1 MAGTDEDIED
11 KVKEVSLRDALESA
25 FDGAQGDDQSADD
38 PSADEPDAGDLDN
51 TDEDG
56 QPRDERGRWTKAQ
69 REHYEAQQREQ
80 QEQQGDQQGEEQD
93 GQQQELRMAPPHGW
107 SPAAKAAFGKLPP
120 EVQEAVA
127 RRELEINNGFRKL
140 QEYKGLDEYADMAR
154 QSGTT
159 LKEAF
164 DRYKAAEDLLDR
176 DFRGGV
182 MSLCE
187 MYNVHPMQ
195 LANEFAMMFS
205 GRGGQPGVPRAPAM
219 DPQTGLI
226 ARRLAG
232 MEETVRTLISE
243 REQQERNGINAEIQR
258 FSENALYF
266 EDVRDDMAT
275 LIRTGKASG
284 LEDAY
289 NTACW
294 MNPQIRDLLIK
305 EQAAPQEA
313 EARVSKAR
321 RASSG
326 LPTGAPASRN
336 TGGSS
341 SNSIRAAL
349 DEAWE
354 QSSL

>member
-1 MAGTDEDIED
+1 MARENEEADSTEDTSLRSALEAAFDSTPPEGAEPAEIEDQGTEDQPTDEH
-11 KVKEVSLRDALESA
+11 
-25 FDGAQGDDQSADD
+25 
-38 PSADEPDAGDLDN
+38 
-51 TDEDG
+51 G

-69 REHYEAQQREQ
+69 QEHFEAQQREQ
-80 QEQQGDQQGEEQD
+80 AQQEQAPQEQTGE
-93 GQQQELRMAPPHGW
+93 LVMRPPIGW
-107 SPAAKAAFGKLPP
+107 SPAAKAAFGTLPP

-127 RRELEINNGFRKL
+127 RREQEINNGFARL
-140 QEYKGLDEYADMAR
+140 RDYKGLDEYAEIAR

-159 LKEAF
+159 LREAF

-182 MSLCE
+182 MQLCE
-187 MYNVHPMQ
+187 MYGVHPMQ
-195 LANEFAMMFS
+195 LANEFASMFM
-205 GRGGQPGVPRAPAM
+205 GQRGQQGVPRAPAM

-243 REQQERNGINAEIQR
+243 REQQEREAINGTVSQFAEDHM
-258 FSENALYF
+258 YF
-266 EDVRDDMAT
+266 ENVRQDMAD
-275 LIRTGKASG
+275 LIRTGKADT

-289 NTACW
+289 EKACW

-321 RASSG
+321 RASGS
-326 LPTGAPASRN
+326 LPTGAPA
-336 TGGSS
+336 GSS
-341 SNSIRAAL
+341 QQGTPNSIRAAL
-349 DEAWE
+349 ENAWGDA
-354 QSSL
+354 SI